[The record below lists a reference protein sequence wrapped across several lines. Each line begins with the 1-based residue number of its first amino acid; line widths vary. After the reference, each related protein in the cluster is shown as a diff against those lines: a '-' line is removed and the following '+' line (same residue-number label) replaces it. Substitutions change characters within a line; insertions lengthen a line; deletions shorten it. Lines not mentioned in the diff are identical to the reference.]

1 MMTLMVLQQQDLE
14 LKPIFRH
21 MLSLLLV
28 SDSSCILLTN
38 IMFSLPVVSTRYAL
52 FTYPHLIPVLLPITQ
67 IFLTISVY
75 TTIGVAVER
84 FVSISTHTPQH
95 RVRIFL
101 SIERFFIHQIRMYH
115 SFKMFQIYKL
125 ADVDIQNIVYF
136 FLCLPLEP

>member
-1 MMTLMVLQQQDLE
+1 
-14 LKPIFRH
+14 

-95 RVRIFL
+95 RVRSFL
-101 SIERFFIHQIRMYH
+101 SIEKFFILQRRMYH
-115 SFKMFQIYKL
+115 SFKMFPIDKL
-125 ADVDIQNIVYF
+125 ADLDIQNMVYF
-136 FLCLPLEP
+136 LFLCLPLEP